1 MKKILKVILII
12 VGSLAVLLLAAYLYI
27 RFMPEKSMSKQDASF
42 TMSSTVL
49 ANEYNLNPEASDK
62 KYIDRVI
69 QVTGVIS
76 EISTDQNKATVF
88 ILREN
93 SSATGVLCTLDEKS
107 AKKAAK
113 YKVGSPVTVKG
124 SCTGMLFEVV
134 LNKCVIVK

>member
-12 VGSLAVLLLAAYLYI
+12 VASIAVLLLAGYLYI
-27 RFMPEKSMSKQDASF
+27 RFMPEKSMSKQAANF

-49 ANEYNLNPEASDK
+49 VNEYNLNPEASDK

-93 SSATGVLCTLDEKS
+93 SSATGVLCTLDKSS

-113 YKVGSPVTVKG
+113 FKVGNSVTIKG

-134 LNKCVIVK
+134 LNKCIIIK

>member
-1 MKKILKVILII
+1 MKKIFKVLII
-12 VGSLAVLLLAAYLYI
+12 TIGSLAVLLLAAYLYI
-27 RFMPEKSMSKQDASF
+27 RYMPEKSMSKQDASF
-42 TMSSTVL
+42 SISATAL

-76 EISTDQNKATVF
+76 EISTDQNNATVF

-93 SSATGVLCTLDEKS
+93 SSATGVLCTLDENS

-113 YKVGSPVTVKG
+113 YKVGSPVTIKG
-124 SCTGMLFEVV
+124 SCTGMIFEVV

>member
-12 VGSLAVLLLAAYLYI
+12 VASIAVLLLAGYLYI
-27 RFMPEKSMSKQDASF
+27 RFMPEKSMSKQAANF
-42 TMSSTVL
+42 TMSSIVL
-49 ANEYNLNPEASDK
+49 VNEYNLNPEASDK

-93 SSATGVLCTLDEKS
+93 SSATGVLCTLDKSS

-113 YKVGSPVTVKG
+113 FKVGNSVTIKG

-134 LNKCVIVK
+134 LNKCIIIK